1 MNAVNKL
8 GTALITGAST
18 GIGAVYADRLAKR
31 GYDLILVAR
40 DQAKLQTVA
49 EGIQRASGRHVE
61 ILPADL
67 TQKADVL
74 KIETRLREDSSI
86 TLLVNNAGA
95 GASTPLVESDMDA
108 METMI
113 QLNITALTRLSGAAA
128 KRFFAQGHGA
138 GAIIN
143 IASVLAYI
151 PEMFNGV
158 YNATKSYVVMFTQ
171 SMQHELGD
179 KGLRIQV
186 VLPGATDTPFLD
198 KVNMP
203 ASHLPP
209 EMVMQTDDLVDAAL
223 KGFDLGEVITI
234 PSLPNVADW
243 QAFEAARKALGP
255 NLSLAKPAHRY
266 LS

>member
-40 DQAKLQTVA
+40 DQAKLQKVA
-49 EGIQRASGRHVE
+49 DGIKSASGSQVE
-61 ILPADL
+61 IMPADL
-67 TQKADVL
+67 TLKADLL
-74 KIETRLREDSSI
+74 KVETRLREDSSI
-86 TLLVNNAGA
+86 TLLVNNAGG
-95 GASTPLVESDMDA
+95 GASTTLVESDMDA

-128 KRFFAQGHGA
+128 KRFFAEGK

-143 IASVLAYI
+143 VASVLAYI

-158 YNATKSYVVMFTQ
+158 YNATKSYVVMFSQ

-179 KGLRIQV
+179 KGVRIQV

-209 EMVMQTDDLVDAAL
+209 EMVMKTDDLVDAAL
-223 KGFDLGEVITI
+223 RGFDLGEVITI
-234 PSLPNVADW
+234 PSLPNIEDW
-243 QAFEAARKALGP
+243 QAFDAARKALGP
-255 NLSLAKPAHRY
+255 HLSLAKPANRY

>member
-1 MNAVNKL
+1 MNTVNKQRK
-8 GTALITGAST
+8 ALITGAST
-18 GIGAVYADRLAKR
+18 GIGAVYAERLAKR

-40 DQAKLQTVA
+40 DQEKLQKVA
-49 EGIQRASGRHVE
+49 YIIENSSNSKVE
-61 ILPADL
+61 LLPADL
-67 TQKADVL
+67 TNKVDLL
-74 KIETRLREDSSI
+74 KIETRLREDSAI
-86 TLLVNNAGA
+86 TLLVNNAGS
-95 GASTPLVESDMDA
+95 GASTTLVDSDMNA
-108 METMI
+108 MENII

-128 KRFFAQGHGA
+128 KRFVVEGS

-143 IASVLAYI
+143 VASVLAYI

-158 YNATKSYVVMFTQ
+158 YNASKSYVVTFTQ

-203 ASHLPP
+203 ASNLPP
-209 EMVMQTDDLVDAAL
+209 GMVMKTEDLVDAAL

-234 PSLPNVADW
+234 PSLPNVEDW
-243 QAFEAARKALGP
+243 KAFESARKALGP
-255 NLSLAKPAHRY
+255 HLSLAQPANRY
-266 LS
+266 LH

>member
-1 MNAVNKL
+1 MNTVNKL

-40 DQAKLQTVA
+40 DQEKLQKVA
-49 EGIQRASGRHVE
+49 DEIKSASGSHVE
-61 ILPADL
+61 IMPADL
-67 TQKADVL
+67 TLKADLV
-74 KIETRLREDSSI
+74 KVETRLRTDSSI
-86 TLLVNNAGA
+86 TLLVNNAGG
-95 GASTPLVESDMDA
+95 GASTTLVESDMDA
-108 METMI
+108 MERMI

-128 KRFFAQGHGA
+128 KRFFAEGKGS
-138 GAIIN
+138 IIN
-143 IASVLAYI
+143 VASVLAYI

-209 EMVMQTDDLVDAAL
+209 EMVMKTDDLVDAAL

-234 PSLPNVADW
+234 PSLPNLQDW
-243 QAFEAARKALGP
+243 EAFEAARKALGP
-255 NLSLAKPAHRY
+255 NLSLAKPAKRY